1 MGTSTSVGGVGDS
14 GQPMEAGS
22 RPESFDFGDFFF
34 ENEVGDTNNRIR
46 SVQTMKTYKY
56 AQDTEGLYTSELV
69 NYRSDE
75 LRLPRNLS
83 ETELHRGTVRWWNTF
98 ERQHWPR

>member
-1 MGTSTSVGGVGDS
+1 
-14 GQPMEAGS
+14 
-22 RPESFDFGDFFF
+22 
-34 ENEVGDTNNRIR
+34 
-46 SVQTMKTYKY
+46 MKTYKY